1 MRRRIFQGLVL
12 AALGLFAFDCALDV
26 VSGCETDQSD
36 ACHTCFCGPHLAPQG
51 VTGIVI
57 APAAVPFVSY
67 EPSSYAY
74 HLPTSIFRPPR
85 LAA

>member
-1 MRRRIFQGLVL
+1 MVL
-12 AALGLFAFDCALDV
+12 AALGLFAFDCAQDIAGV
-26 VSGCETDQSD
+26 CEAQAD
-36 ACHTCFCGPHLAPQG
+36 ACHACFCGPHLAPQG

-57 APAAVPFVSY
+57 APVPVPYVSY

-74 HLPTSIFRPPR
+74 HLPASIFRPPC